1 MAIADAGDDA
11 GARRLKSLAMK
22 ISGGVVPKN
31 KILIFIL
38 AYWLYTFNIL

>member
-22 ISGGVVPKN
+22 ISGGGVVPN
-31 KILIFIL
+31 NRIYFYIVSL
-38 AYWLYTFNIL
+38 AI